1 MNYNYQTYQTILSMQ
16 TQASPEAHRQY
27 IAEQLAQC
35 YCSLAS
41 QQQNAYRQ
49 NQTQRILS
57 QSDYN
62 CSAPLLSLNE
72 IQQIIEPYK
81 VTTKCCCED
90 RTKPKKTNCVN
101 CGASLRGQHKCI
113 YCDTYNE

>member
-1 MNYNYQTYQTILSMQ
+1 MNYDYQTYQTILSMQ
-16 TQASPEAHRQY
+16 ASLEERRQH

-41 QQQNAYRQ
+41 QQQIAYIQ

-62 CSAPLLSLNE
+62 YPTPLLLLNK

-81 VTTKCCCED
+81 VTTEHCCED

-101 CGASLRGQHKCI
+101 CGAALQGRHKCI

>member
-1 MNYNYQTYQTILSMQ
+1 MNYDYQTYQTILSMQ
-16 TQASPEAHRQY
+16 TQASPEAYRQY

-41 QQQNAYRQ
+41 QQQNAYIQ
-49 NQTQRILS
+49 QQTQRILS
-57 QSDYN
+57 QSGYN
-62 CSAPLLSLNE
+62 YPAPLLPLNE
-72 IQQIIEPYK
+72 IQQIIESYK
-81 VTTKCCCED
+81 VATEYCCED

-101 CGASLRGQHKCI
+101 CGAALRGQHRCI